1 MLMQAKY
8 IKKQKD
14 VLSQHYEAKNTDNNR
29 PTACKSSDPAIDKR
43 FARDNSVIPGLTHTS
58 AWINSRLTE

>member
-1 MLMQAKY
+1 MQAKY

-14 VLSQHYEAKNTDNNR
+14 ILTQQHEAKNTVSNR

-43 FARDNSVIPGLTHTS
+43 FARDNSVIG
-58 AWINSRLTE
+58 